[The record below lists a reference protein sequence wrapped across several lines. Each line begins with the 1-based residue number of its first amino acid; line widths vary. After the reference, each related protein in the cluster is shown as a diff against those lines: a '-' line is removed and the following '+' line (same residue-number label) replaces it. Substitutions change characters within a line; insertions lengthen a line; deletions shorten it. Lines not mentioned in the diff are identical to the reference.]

1 MTYRKLWLQAV
12 VLLVFLLPTHIFA
25 QEGLP
30 FLKDIQRFKQL
41 DSVQKPPSN
50 AILLI
55 GSSSFTRWTDVQDYF
70 KGYTIINRG
79 FGGSTLVDQIR
90 YVNDV
95 VFPYNPKQVLIYCG
109 ENDAASSDTVTAK
122 LIFDRF
128 KQLFNLIRNRMPRV
142 HIAFI
147 SMKPSPSRIL
157 FLPKVR
163 EANEMV
169 RKFLKGKK
177 RTAYI
182 DVYKEMIDD
191 EGKPVPSLFVE
202 DNLHMTKEGYAI
214 RQKAIQPYILK

>member
-1 MTYRKLWLQAV
+1 MLSKVL
-12 VLLVFLLPTHIFA
+12 VLLFFILPSHIFA

-30 FLKDIQRFKQL
+30 FWKDIQRFKQL

-79 FGGSTLVDQIR
+79 FGGSILLDQIR
-90 YVNDV
+90 YVNDI

-109 ENDAASSDTVTAK
+109 ENDAASSDTVTAQ

-128 KQLFNLIRNRMPRV
+128 KQLFNLIRDRMPRV

-147 SMKPSPSRIL
+147 SMKPSPSRML
-157 FLPKVR
+157 FLSKIR

-169 RKFLKGKK
+169 RKFLKGKR

-191 EGKPVPSLFVE
+191 EGKPIPSLFVE

-214 RQKAIQPYILK
+214 WQKAIQPYLLK